1 MAVLYVASD
10 DRGAGKTAFC
20 AGLAHLLR
28 QQGKRAAVLKPLGD
42 PDDPDVPMYRNLLG
56 QAETDEPRR
65 VPRAGLTST
74 LLDDLKAAADEATDG
89 QDVLIVEGTS
99 DLSAKDSM
107 QVADALDARVAVV
120 VGFRPRLGTRNL
132 TRLRTLFGD
141 RLLGYV
147 INGVTRYQGNDVSSN
162 LLPAME
168 SRGLASL
175 GVIPED
181 RSLLGVTVGQVASHL
196 KGRYV
201 VGEVLADSLV
211 QHFLVGGFGMD
222 SGLEYFGLRD
232 NKAVIVRGDRPD
244 VQMAALQT
252 PTTCMVLTKGI
263 EPIEYVLNE
272 AELEEVPVVVVESNT
287 LDTMAALSAVQDLA
301 RFDHPAKLARYVELL
316 EEHVDVGAIL
326 SGFGMAA

>member
-1 MAVLYVASD
+1 
-10 DRGAGKTAFC
+10 
-20 AGLAHLLR
+20 
-28 QQGKRAAVLKPLGD
+28 
-42 PDDPDVPMYRNLLG
+42 
-56 QAETDEPRR
+56 
-65 VPRAGLTST
+65 
-74 LLDDLKAAADEATDG
+74 
-89 QDVLIVEGTS
+89 
-99 DLSAKDSM
+99 
-107 QVADALDARVAVV
+107 
-120 VGFRPRLGTRNL
+120 
-132 TRLRTLFGD
+132 
-141 RLLGYV
+141 
-147 INGVTRYQGNDVSSN
+147 
-162 LLPAME
+162 ME

-326 SGFGMAA
+326 SGLGMAA